1 MRRKLSPGTYQPDF
15 LYKRIAPFE
24 DNKEELIGS
33 LCYRPFVIESHH
45 GGLEGLT
52 DIELTEIE
60 LTLLHHARQCENI
73 YIYTSCRNS
82 TDSLLF
88 PDVFTKDILTQVLNP
103 PEKVHME

>member
-1 MRRKLSPGTYQPDF
+1 MSPGTYQADF
-15 LYKRIAPFE
+15 LNKRIAPFE

-60 LTLLHHARQCENI
+60 LTLLHHASQCAHWLEYFIPLAETRQIRCCSP
-73 YIYTSCRNS
+73 TSS
-82 TDSLLF
+82 PKTS
-88 PDVFTKDILTQVLNP
+88 
-103 PEKVHME
+103 